1 MDAEKP
7 KKDIECL
14 YCEKFHTCKHGKV
27 KGKKCLNFEPMR
39 KKEGDFCVGQRLD
52 KNIQKNP

>member
-14 YCEKFHTCKHGKV
+14 YCEKFHDCKHGKV
-27 KGKKCLNFEPMR
+27 NVPMR
-39 KKEGDFCVGQRLD
+39 KKEGERFV
-52 KNIQKNP
+52 K

>member
-14 YCEKFHTCKHGKV
+14 YCENFYTCKHGKE
-27 KGKKCLNFEPMR
+27 KGKKCLSFVPM
-39 KKEGDFCVGQRLD
+39 KKGGDSGGR
-52 KNIQKNP
+52 QKNVL

>member
-14 YCEKFHTCKHGKV
+14 YCEKFHDCKHGKE
-27 KGKKCLNFEPMR
+27 KGKKCLSFVPMR
-39 KKEGDFCVGQRLD
+39 KKEGDSGGR
-52 KNIQKNP
+52 QKNVL

>member
-14 YCEKFHTCKHGKV
+14 YCEKFHDCKHGKV
-27 KGKKCLNFEPMR
+27 KGKKVFE
-39 KKEGDFCVGQRLD
+39 FCADEEERG
-52 KNIQKNP
+52 